1 MARRGMSSAQ
11 QASVESYRSN
21 LRASPKVGG
30 LTPTRPSP
38 TGRSPAKS
46 SGLSLRSFWPQ
57 CSLDGP
63 SFNVEAKLTQRSGWL
78 NRTECVAALLGI
90 IAS

>member
-1 MARRGMSSAQ
+1 MARQGMSSAQ

-30 LTPTRPSP
+30 LTPTWPSP
-38 TGRSPAKS
+38 TG
-46 SGLSLRSFWPQ
+46 SLRSFWPQ